1 MADRPLEVIGSYCVA
16 YWHMGQLN
24 TKILRLFSAPSLAA
38 MLFGTVLLPF
48 LAAFSLFGWVAVGQL
63 ERAADERMR
72 QDIEL
77 VARALRLPLSHAL
90 EQGYQRTV
98 RQALDSAFSIGRVYG
113 AYVYDRKGEL
123 IATSSAGD
131 GSLGTDRAARIAHL
145 GEDRSEFDRMAGEEV
160 FSYFV
165 PLTDGGGRI
174 SGLLQVTRQGSEFD
188 DHLANLR
195 HDGLILLGLFALTS
209 ALLLFV
215 GHRWAAGRH
224 LQAIEDGLRA
234 FGQGRSEP
242 RLPVRGPRELR
253 RLAATING
261 MFDEIERSASEVK
274 RLDDRLRRSEKM
286 AALGRLAAGV
296 AHELGSP
303 LSTIAGRVQR
313 LRERADLPADA
324 QTKIERIGDQA
335 LRMERIIRQLLDFGR
350 ANPLALRPLPA
361 DRPLRDALGALA
373 ADETI
378 RAELV
383 LPPHCPTVRADELR
397 LDQALANLLRNA
409 FQAARSRVRASL
421 VAESGRLCY
430 RIEDD
435 GPGIAPEA
443 REHLFEPFYTTK
455 PVGDG
460 TGLGLAVA
468 HAAAEDH
475 GGGVEA
481 GDSPLGGACFTLTLP
496 LAEEREEGA
505 A

>member
-1 MADRPLEVIGSYCVA
+1 MRHFLLKLLGLLSP
-16 YWHMGQLN
+16 
-24 TKILRLFSAPSLAA
+24 PSLAA
-38 MLFGTVLLPF
+38 MLFGAVLLPF
-48 LAAFSLFGWVAVGQL
+48 LATFLVLGWVAVGQL

-98 RQALDSAFSIGRVYG
+98 QQALDSAFSIGRVYG

-123 IATSSAGD
+123 IATSSVGE
-131 GSLGTDRAARIAHL
+131 GSLENDRAARIARV
-145 GEDRSEFDRMAGEEV
+145 GEGQGEFERMAGEEV
-160 FSYFV
+160 FSYFA
-165 PLTDGGGRI
+165 PLTDAGGRI

-188 DHLANLR
+188 RHLARLR
-195 HDGLILLGLFALTS
+195 RNGLIALGVFALAS
-209 ALLLFV
+209 ALLLLL
-215 GHRWAAGRH
+215 GYRWAAGRH
-224 LQAIEDGLRA
+224 LQAIERRLKA
-234 FGQGRSEP
+234 FGQGHAEP

-261 MFDEIERSASEVK
+261 MFDEIERSTDELK
-274 RLDDRLRRSEKM
+274 HLGERLRRTEKM

-303 LSTIAGRVQR
+303 LSTIDGRVQR
-313 LRERADLPADA
+313 LGERRDLPPDA
-324 QTKIERIGDQA
+324 RRKIGRIGDQA
-335 LRMERIIRQLLDFGR
+335 RRMERIIRQLLDFGR
-350 ANPLALRPLPA
+350 SNPLALQPVPA

-373 ADETI
+373 ADTAI
-378 RAELV
+378 TAELV
-383 LPPHCPTVRADELR
+383 LPPHCPLVRVDELR

-409 FQAARSRVRASL
+409 LQAARSRVRASL
-421 VAESGRLCY
+421 SEESGRLCY

-435 GPGIAPEA
+435 GPGIAPGA

-475 GGGVEA
+475 GGGIEA

-496 LAEEREEGA
+496 LAEETTA
-505 A
+505 